1 MELQRRRQD
10 EGLKTLQVT
19 MATTAKS
26 SAEKLVSLQS
36 ENETLRGE
44 LEALTT
50 QVKELEAALEAE
62 DESVG
67 DGAGGEE

>member
-36 ENETLRGE
+36 ENETLRSE

-50 QVKELEAALEAE
+50 QVKELEAAEKEVRVAAGREA
-62 DESVG
+62 
-67 DGAGGEE
+67 

>member
-26 SAEKLVSLQS
+26 SAEKLVSLQR
-36 ENETLRGE
+36 ENETLRSE

-50 QVKELEAALEAE
+50 QVKELEAAVEAE
-62 DESVG
+62 EESVG
-67 DGAGGEE
+67 DGVGGEE

>member
-36 ENETLRGE
+36 ESETLRGE
-44 LEALTT
+44 LETLTT
-50 QVKELEAALEAE
+50 QVKELEAAVEAE
-62 DESVG
+62 EESVG
-67 DGAGGEE
+67 DGADGEG

>member
-50 QVKELEAALEAE
+50 QVKELEAAEKEVRVAVGREA
-62 DESVG
+62 
-67 DGAGGEE
+67 